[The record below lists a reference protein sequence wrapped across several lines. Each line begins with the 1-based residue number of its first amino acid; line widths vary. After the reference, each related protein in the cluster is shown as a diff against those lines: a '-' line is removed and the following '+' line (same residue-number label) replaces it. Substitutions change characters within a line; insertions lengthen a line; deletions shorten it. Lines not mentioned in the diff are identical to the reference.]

1 MNSPYAQTLIL
12 AAVSDGEIQKE
23 ELELIRSYLK
33 NLKQLSQISEQDFQ
47 EAAAD
52 VYNKL
57 NAGIECE
64 YIIKKIGEQLDSEGK
79 EVAYALAYEV
89 CMSNYAYI
97 DAEKNYIK
105 SIEDIWCISNETSA
119 AVKKSCSLR
128 YGID

>member
-1 MNSPYAQTLIL
+1 MSSPYAQILIL

-23 ELELIRSYLK
+23 ELDLIRSYLK
-33 NLKQLSQISEQDFQ
+33 NLKQLSQMTEEEFQ

-52 VYNKL
+52 VYNKI
-57 NAGIECE
+57 NAGVESE
-64 YIIKKIGEQLDSEGK
+64 YIIKKIGEQLDEEGK

-105 SIEDIWCISNETSA
+105 TIEETWCISNDTSMA
-119 AVKKSCSLR
+119 IKKSCRLR